1 MKFNHPPV
9 AAIKKR
15 AQLASRIRAKQ
26 FISAPGIYDL
36 ISAKIADEMGFDAL
50 YMTGYGTVASYMGL
64 PDAGLASYTDMLSRV
79 QQFCAVTQT
88 PMICDADSGYGGLL
102 NVMHTVR
109 GYEAAGA
116 CIIQLEDQLQPKKC
130 GHMPGRQVIDTE
142 DMVKKIRVAVDSRED
157 PNFLIL
163 ARTDARTNY
172 GLDEALRR
180 AEQYIKAGADIIF
193 VESPE
198 SLEEME
204 KIGNAFDVPLV
215 ANMVDG
221 GSTPILSRDDLS
233 ALGFS
238 MAIFP
243 ATGFL
248 ATAAALKSAYSTLES
263 TGSTLGLKTPLY
275 EFQAFSTLMGFDAV
289 SEFDKKYL

>member
-1 MKFNHPPV
+1 MKFNSLPV
-9 AAIKKR
+9 PAAQKR
-15 AQLASRIRAKQ
+15 ERLASQIKAKK
-26 FISAPGIYDL
+26 FISAPGVYDL

-50 YMTGYGTVASYMGL
+50 YMTGYGAVASYMGL
-64 PDAGLASYTDMLSRV
+64 PDAGLASYTDMLNRV
-79 QQFCAVTQT
+79 QQFCTFTQT

-102 NVMHTVR
+102 NIMHTVR

-116 CIIQLEDQLQPKKC
+116 CIIQLEDQQQPKKC
-130 GHMPGRQVIDTE
+130 GHMPGRQVIDTA
-142 DMVKKIRVAVDSRED
+142 DMVKKIRVAVDARQD

-163 ARTDARTNY
+163 ARTDARTNH

-180 AEQYIKAGADIIF
+180 AEQYIAAGADIIF

-204 KIGNAFDVPLV
+204 KIGRSFDVPLV

-221 GSTPILSRDDLS
+221 GSTPILSQKELAS
-233 ALGFS
+233 LGFS
-238 MAIFP
+238 IAIFP

-248 ATAAALKSAYSTLES
+248 ASAAAVRSVYTQLAD
-263 TGSTLGLKTPLY
+263 TGSTLGLKTPLF
-275 EFQAFSTLMGFDAV
+275 EFQSFSTLMGFDAV
-289 SEFDKKYL
+289 AEFDKKYL